1 MTMHPPAA
9 VAPQSWRNTKW
20 FASVAAA
27 LGLWAAL
34 YSQLAPFSQW
44 AVRALSIDAH
54 SRIGEAIAFFFYDA
68 PKVLLLL
75 TLVVFAMGIV
85 RSFFSAERTRAL
97 LAGRA
102 RGSWQRP
109 CCLSRH
115 RHSLLL
121 VLSRAAVYRLC
132 QRGRSSRRDFLLPD
146 RGANG

>member
-1 MTMHPPAA
+1 MTVHPSAA

-97 LAGRA
+97 LAGRREGVGNACLGSSLPSA
-102 RGSWQRP
+102 RAQP
-109 CCLSRH
+109 CRCLSA
-115 RHSLLL
+115 
-121 VLSRAAVYRLC
+121 LSARA
-132 QRGRSSRRDFLLPD
+132 FLS
-146 RGANG
+146 A